1 MSRVQVVCPYPLH
14 LPFHCSSYRIYS
26 VLFMESFSSV
36 VLCSIDMVDDHF
48 SKAKDLMRSASD
60 TKKQF
65 SASTE
70 LGPLP
75 PPRHEYS
82 WSDPLEMA
90 SPTRRES
97 PGLVAEEQ
105 APWPPTFPSEVT
117 IQRCTQTQ
125 ERVRRR
131 TNCMSQLIWLR
142 MVGSRFCRNSN
153 NRTPRNLFSILSQ
166 TRSIVIPFG
175 SATQVE

>member
-1 MSRVQVVCPYPLH
+1 
-14 LPFHCSSYRIYS
+14 
-26 VLFMESFSSV
+26 MESFSSV

-97 PGLVAEEQ
+97 PGPVAEEQ
-105 APWPPTFPSEVT
+105 APWPPTFPSEVHGSALHSNT
-117 IQRCTQTQ
+117 RKGTSADELHEPIDLATD
-125 ERVRRR
+125 
-131 TNCMSQLIWLR
+131 
-142 MVGSRFCRNSN
+142 VGESLLPKQQQQNPKEPLFDFVTDKVNRYIIRKRNS
-153 NRTPRNLFSILSQ
+153 S
-166 TRSIVIPFG
+166 
-175 SATQVE
+175 